1 MFRKNDQTEPKLE
14 ISSSMQR
21 VTSVLGDGISLKG
34 TITGTGGVRIEGSF
48 EGEIN
53 LEGMIVVDKKGRVT
67 SDTIR
72 ADTVIVAGAVHSNIT
87 ARKVEIRSTG
97 RVWGDVTTEAFSTE
111 EGAFLRGKIQMEEKI
126 KHPPAENEEESAASP
141 QDEQPG
147 DSD

>member
-1 MFRKNDQTEPKLE
+1 MFRKNDDSSPKLE

-21 VTSVLGDGISLKG
+21 VTSVLGDGISVKG
-34 TITGTGGVRIEGSF
+34 TISGTGGVRIEGTF

-72 ADTVIVAGAVHSNIT
+72 ADTVIVAGAVHSSIT

-126 KHPPAENEEESAASP
+126 EHPPAANEEKKADSP
-141 QDEQPG
+141 PPDAPG